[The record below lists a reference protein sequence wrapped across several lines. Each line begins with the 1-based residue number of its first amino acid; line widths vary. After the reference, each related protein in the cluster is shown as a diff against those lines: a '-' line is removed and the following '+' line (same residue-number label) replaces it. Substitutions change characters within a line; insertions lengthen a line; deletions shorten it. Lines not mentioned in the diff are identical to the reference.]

1 MVKLNTKKH
10 PFYKSLFFAIKGF
23 IYLLKKERNF
33 QIEIGALLINLF
45 LIIYLKLDKIDVV
58 LILGVCFLVLIAE
71 ASNTA
76 LEKICDFLHPEFD
89 ERIGI
94 IKDIAAAAVWLS
106 ALLSLVIGAIVYSSY
121 IL

>member
-1 MVKLNTKKH
+1 MNTKKH

-45 LIIYLKLDKIDVV
+45 LIIYLKLDKVDVV

-71 ASNTA
+71 AFNTA

-121 IL
+121 VL